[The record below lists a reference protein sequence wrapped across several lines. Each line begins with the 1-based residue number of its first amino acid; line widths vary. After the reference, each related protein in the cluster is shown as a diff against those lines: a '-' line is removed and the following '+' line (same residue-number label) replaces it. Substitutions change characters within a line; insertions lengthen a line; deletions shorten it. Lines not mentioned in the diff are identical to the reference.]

1 MSVKITENTQEK
13 TSSYILEDIDT
24 LRASRNYYK
33 DQCESL
39 LLSLTQAS
47 HKYQPAY
54 RTQEEIDEM
63 INSINL
69 HNSEKRKQLKEQFNT
84 ERQLLTNEIEKMA
97 ATIANQETL
106 IEKNIEE
113 KASLIEQ
120 IMDYK
125 AKLNDYTSKL
135 SQYEQSGNMIINET
149 EIYQSLKK
157 ENERCNIEIATLRKK
172 VDKLILRENDARNS
186 LSLAQTIQ
194 ESLFSENQ
202 ELKQENSNQS
212 DEIII
217 LKEKLNREIDI
228 RKNTEKGLNQ
238 IKHEFYLF
246 QNDVLQSNDRIE
258 HMSLQLI
265 DKHNEYQF
273 ILDEYKQLVS
283 DAEKNREV
291 FRDTLAKNSQFQ
303 AKFDDFQNRMD
314 NMQKKFEYEIENYRM
329 RIQFLTESLNEEK
342 ELNTQLNAKIIELN
356 SNIKDNEIKIL
367 QSQRNIKASE
377 VAKETTLN
385 NLRNAYKVINE
396 KDEVNLEFRK
406 EIDTITSENFRLTNE
421 NKEYEESIREK
432 QNELDQLKEILVSK
446 DDEIKRNF
454 DVIMELNDKIKDI
467 YSSTVS
473 VEKYQSERS
482 LLEKRI
488 SELQLKREAEDFDE
502 LKNMSEL
509 IQYKELFNSQ
519 QDRLT
524 SLQKEID
531 HLNNTNKKLR
541 SMMELSKSKGD
552 CERCKKFEELIK
564 KSTQEFRYLF
574 DALND
579 SILHSRNQE
588 SLEKLKNVKTRL
600 RTRLSLNEQ
609 IYYVRDIMKVYL
621 SFIRELLSKS
631 RNQQLTIG
639 PNPLTQDKIA
649 EDNRSLKDQLTQSL
663 SKIQTQEETINSLND
678 KISRDQD
685 EIRCLHNVLGVLK
698 ETIRNS
704 RKRQQENS
712 QSKESIQRTYY
723 SISNNKTME
732 NTALTQDPISILSL
746 LSK

>member
-356 SNIKDNEIKIL
+356 SNIKENEIKIL

-524 SLQKEID
+524 SMQKEID
-531 HLNNTNKKLR
+531 HLNDTNKKLR

>member
-13 TSSYILEDIDT
+13 ASSYILEDIDT

-39 LLSLTQAS
+39 LLSLTQAA

-314 NMQKKFEYEIENYRM
+314 NMQKKFEYEIENYRT

-356 SNIKDNEIKIL
+356 SNIKENEIKIL

-639 PNPLTQDKIA
+639 PNPLTQDKIV

-723 SISNNKTME
+723 SISNNKTVE

>member
-13 TSSYILEDIDT
+13 ASSYILEDIDT

-39 LLSLTQAS
+39 LLSLTQAA

-356 SNIKDNEIKIL
+356 SNIKENEIKIL

-524 SLQKEID
+524 SMQKEID
-531 HLNNTNKKLR
+531 HLNDTNKKLR

-732 NTALTQDPISILSL
+732 NTTLTQDPISILSL

>member
-13 TSSYILEDIDT
+13 ASSYILEDIDT

-39 LLSLTQAS
+39 LLSLTQAA

-314 NMQKKFEYEIENYRM
+314 NMQKKFEYEIENYRT

-356 SNIKDNEIKIL
+356 SNIKENEIKIL

-541 SMMELSKSKGD
+541 SMMELSRSKGD

-639 PNPLTQDKIA
+639 PNPLTQDKIV

>member
-314 NMQKKFEYEIENYRM
+314 NMQKKFEYEIENYRT

-356 SNIKDNEIKIL
+356 SNIKENEIKIL

-609 IYYVRDIMKVYL
+609 LYYVRDIMKVYL

-639 PNPLTQDKIA
+639 PNPLTQDKIV

-723 SISNNKTME
+723 SISNNKTVE

>member
-13 TSSYILEDIDT
+13 ASSYILEDIDT

-39 LLSLTQAS
+39 LLSLTQAA

-314 NMQKKFEYEIENYRM
+314 NMQKKFEYEIENYRT

-356 SNIKDNEIKIL
+356 SNIKENEIKIL

-639 PNPLTQDKIA
+639 PNPLTQDKIV

>member
-135 SQYEQSGNMIINET
+135 SQYEQSCNMIINET

-217 LKEKLNREIDI
+217 LKEKLNREIDV

-314 NMQKKFEYEIENYRM
+314 NMQKKFEYEIENYRT

-356 SNIKDNEIKIL
+356 SNIKENEIKIL

-541 SMMELSKSKGD
+541 SMMELSRSKGD

>member
-13 TSSYILEDIDT
+13 ASSYILEDIDT

-39 LLSLTQAS
+39 LLSLTQAA

-314 NMQKKFEYEIENYRM
+314 NMQKKFEYEIENYRT

-356 SNIKDNEIKIL
+356 SNIKENEIKIL

>member
-13 TSSYILEDIDT
+13 ASSYILEDIDT

-39 LLSLTQAS
+39 LLSLTQAA

-314 NMQKKFEYEIENYRM
+314 NMQKKFEYEIENYRT

-356 SNIKDNEIKIL
+356 SNIKENEIKIL

-541 SMMELSKSKGD
+541 SMMELSRSKGD